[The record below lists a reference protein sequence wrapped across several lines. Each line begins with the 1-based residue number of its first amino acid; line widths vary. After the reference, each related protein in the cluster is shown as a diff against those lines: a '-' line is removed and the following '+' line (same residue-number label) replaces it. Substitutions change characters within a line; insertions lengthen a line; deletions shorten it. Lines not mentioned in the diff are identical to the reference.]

1 MPRES
6 GDVSLR
12 YQCEVLVIGSGVSG
26 YCAAI
31 QAGRLGCRTILVEKD
46 AVLGGNSGPD
56 LGVGITGADRY
67 NHFGTE
73 TGLIHELQEDA
84 AWAMAFTQLQ
94 PGAMPYNISRRNE
107 AIVQEYLEAAGV
119 KVLKRHYARY
129 PLLAPD
135 GRIVGI
141 IAEDLAAFRAVQIDV
156 DGVVIEASGDG
167 EVGALAGA
175 EYDVG
180 SEAQDEFHERS
191 AMPTRSNWV
200 QGTSLVAIAQKTGLE
215 VVFIPPPGLPPFQ
228 PRVWQGRPSSWI
240 HHHDRWFS
248 GPEGIRF
255 LYVTEAGGAQDTI
268 RDDGEIYE
276 ELLGQLWSEWDHIKN
291 GPHREQASCWDLL
304 WVSPKAGKRESRR
317 FLGDVVLTQT
327 DLEAGR
333 RFEDDIA
340 YGGHDLDDH
349 RPLRAGGNIVAH
361 SVPPLY
367 GIPYRACYSRNVPN
381 LLLAGRLIS
390 ATHLAHSST
399 RLMRTG
405 GAIGQAMGIA
415 ASLCVR
421 HGCAPRA
428 VYERHLEAL
437 QRALLEA
444 DGTILARPKSAEGDL
459 ARQATASAS
468 SELRFN
474 DQEPGEMVP
483 LIAPVGIL
491 LWDWAPTLD
500 GLELYLSSQSAQ
512 PEPLTVRLLRAKRD
526 RTWKSMEEY
535 EAFGRNDLRDQAFA
549 QLASFEATVPPK
561 HDGWFRI
568 ALPEAVTI
576 GAKDSTSDDDRLLIC
591 IDGGAALSWALARDR
606 MPIAEAVEHS
616 HMQPEWHQIG
626 AMFTMRLSPAPKLGE
641 ASNAINGFY
650 RRFSTGPTNM
660 WMSNPAGGLPQELV
674 LTWETPQTID
684 EVHLVLD
691 NLCRLRHENPWEN
704 ATRVAPHLIKAYE
717 LLWRQA
723 WRGDGDAWKRLV
735 QEEHNH
741 HRFRQ
746 HSFPAVTTDRLC
758 LRVLAVHGGLEGARV
773 YSVRVPAKTSR

>member
-1 MPRES
+1 M
-6 GDVSLR
+6 
-12 YQCEVLVIGSGVSG
+12 
-26 YCAAI
+26 
-31 QAGRLGCRTILVEKD
+31 
-46 AVLGGNSGPD
+46 
-56 LGVGITGADRY
+56 
-67 NHFGTE
+67 
-73 TGLIHELQEDA
+73 GL
-84 AWAMAFTQLQ
+84 
-94 PGAMPYNISRRNE
+94 P
-107 AIVQEYLEAAGV
+107 V
-119 KVLKRHYARY
+119 
-129 PLLAPD
+129 
-135 GRIVGI
+135 
-141 IAEDLAAFRAVQIDV
+141 IDV
-156 DGVVIEASGDG
+156 DRARIRQVILNLVNNAVRFTQQGFI
-167 EVGALAGA
+167 EVGAEAGADEVTIFVRDTGRGIPADKLETIFGEFEQADMSLRRPHRGAGLGLAICRHFVQLHGGRIWAESQVGQGSTFYFVLPIKPSAQHVPALHRHRPLAQPESAPRSMVVLCSRARVSRFLQRRIEGLELQTAKTVAEAAHLVDDLHPAAALVVADGTDLAGA
-175 EYDVG
+175 RNQARALLEEIAPFDLPTIVCTLPTEG
-180 SEAQDEFHERS
+180 LASE
-191 AMPTRSNWV
+191 
-200 QGTSLVAIAQKTGLE
+200 
-215 VVFIPPPGLPPFQ
+215 
-228 PRVWQGRPSSWI
+228 
-240 HHHDRWFS
+240 
-248 GPEGIRF
+248 
-255 LYVTEAGGAQDTI
+255 VTEAGGAQDTI

-735 QEEHNH
+735 QEELNH

-746 HSFPAVTTDRLC
+746 HSSAVTTDRLC
-758 LRVLAVHGGLEGARV
+758 LRVLAVHGGLEGTRV